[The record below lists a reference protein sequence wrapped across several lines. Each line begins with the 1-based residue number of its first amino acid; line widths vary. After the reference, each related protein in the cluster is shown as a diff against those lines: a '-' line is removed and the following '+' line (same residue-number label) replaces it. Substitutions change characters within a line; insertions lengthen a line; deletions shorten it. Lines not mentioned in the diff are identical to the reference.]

1 MAVER
6 TLLEHNEW
14 TEVEKPLID
23 QLLVQADFSEAKW
36 EFIEGSRKS
45 FDGQGRDSFREVLLK
60 ERLQT
65 ALKRINKNPQG
76 KEWLDAGRINQA
88 VKDIDGLRSA
98 SGQSLMERNQAATRL
113 ILEGTVVDGVD
124 GWDQGK
130 NRRIQYIDWNNP
142 ANNEFLVI
150 NQYRVDEP
158 VGQQHGYILP
168 DVVLFVNGIPLVVIE
183 AKSPATTN
191 PIEEGINQLLRYSNQ
206 RHWVDADEG
215 NEKLFYYTQL
225 MIATDFD
232 DARMC
237 TPGGQFEHYLPWKDC
252 YPTLLSDLAGRYERS
267 KPAAQQVMIEG
278 VLKPERLLDIIRHF
292 TLFMTVDGRTIKI
305 APRYQQYRAVV
316 KAMERLENGKTKSED
331 GEFDRRGG
339 VIFHT
344 QGSGK
349 SLTMVFLI
357 RRMRSHPKLASFKIV
372 FVTDRRDLQKQLSET
387 ADLTGDVLYVVGKV
401 KDLPKYLQMQG
412 PSIVFA
418 MVQKYRGDEDDNED
432 TGTDA
437 SVTFDNLNTSNEIL
451 VIADEA
457 HRSHAKTLHANL
469 MAAMPNA
476 AKIGFTGTPIIMGK
490 KKHTA
495 EIFGEFIDRYTIVE
509 AQDDDAILP
518 ILYEFRDAQG
528 EIKDGKTVDQ
538 IFEEAFSD
546 RTQKE
551 REAIQKKYATSS
563 KVLESKDLIQAKALD
578 MMRHYIDV
586 ILPNGFKAQVTATS
600 RKAVLRYYDALQDA
614 RDYWLSQIDALPE
627 NLKNDHT
634 TDFEAQLDKGL
645 ITEDQYFLIRASKQR
660 DLIAQMEFAP
670 VMSSS
675 HNDDPA
681 WAEWTDKSKIDNRIE
696 RFKKPFK
703 HKDPNKSDPLAFL
716 IVKNML
722 LVGFD
727 APIEQALYIDRKL
740 KEDELLQAIARVNRT
755 RSGKNVGYVVDYA
768 NIGGHLA
775 AALAAYT
782 QEDVQGAFRSA
793 KQELIDLRD
802 RHARVVN
809 VFKELGVKDIHDT
822 EACVEVLRPEKD
834 RAKFIVSYKEFL
846 KTYGN
851 LEHRQEARKYA
862 ADAKA
867 MGFINLRARNRYRD
881 DQLNIMGVGD
891 KVSQMIDEYVKASG
905 VDPAIPPID
914 LLDAEFKSHV
924 TKQKSDRAMASEM
937 EHAARYHISKKYNED
952 PEHYQKLSQRLSDIL
967 KKFEDD
973 AASLRKGLEEFIE
986 TMRAG
991 RQKDETGLDPETQA
1005 PFYGVLH
1012 SKYEER
1018 YGKAS
1023 PEKRSQLISMTVEL
1037 VEIICQEIGR
1047 VNFWND
1053 ANKQNVLRG
1062 LLIDRLDHP
1071 EISDDLDF
1079 VEPLADNLMEVAKY
1093 NHTRLTT

>member
-6 TLLEHNEW
+6 DLFEHNER

-23 QLLVQADFSEAKW
+23 QLLAQADFSEAKW
-36 EFIEGSRKS
+36 EFMEGSRTS
-45 FDGQGRDSFREVLLK
+45 FNKQGRDSFSEVLLK
-60 ERLQT
+60 ERLQS
-65 ALKRINKNPQG
+65 ALKRINKNSQRQ
-76 KEWLDAGRINQA
+76 EWLDDGRISQA
-88 VKDIDGLRSA
+88 IKDIDGLRSA
-98 SGQSLMERNQAATRL
+98 RGQSLMERNQAASHL
-113 ILEGTVVDGVD
+113 ILEGTVVGGVE
-124 GWDQGK
+124 GWDQGR

-142 ANNEFLVI
+142 ANNEFLII
-150 NQYRVDEP
+150 NQFRVDEP
-158 VGQQHGYILP
+158 DGQLHNYILP

-183 AKSPATTN
+183 AKSPSTTN
-191 PIEEGINQLLRYSNQ
+191 PIAEGIIQLLRYSNQ
-206 RHWVDADEG
+206 RHWVDVDEG
-215 NEKLFYYTQL
+215 NERLFYYTQL
-225 MIATDFD
+225 MITTDFD

-237 TPGGQFEHYLPWKDC
+237 TPCGQFEHYLPWKDC
-252 YPTLLSDLAGRYERS
+252 YPTLLSDLAGRYHRNMPS
-267 KPAAQQVMIEG
+267 AQQVMVEG
-278 VLKPERLLDIIRHF
+278 VLKPEHLLDIIRHF

-316 KAMERLENGKTKSED
+316 KSMERLENGKTKLED

-357 RRMRSHPKLASFKIV
+357 RCMRSHPKLASFKIV
-372 FVTDRRDLQKQLSET
+372 FVTDRRDLQRQLSET
-387 ADLTGDVLYVVGKV
+387 ADLTGDAPYVVRRLN
-401 KDLPKYLQMQG
+401 DLPAYLQMQG
-412 PSIVFA
+412 PSIVFS
-418 MVQKYRGDEDDNED
+418 MIQNFREDENENED
-432 TGTDA
+432 KEA
-437 SVTFDNLNTSNEIL
+437 SATLNTSNEIL
-451 VIADEA
+451 VIVDEA
-457 HRSHAKTLHANL
+457 HRSHANKLHANL
-469 MAAMPNA
+469 MATMPNA
-476 AKIGFTGTPIIMGK
+476 ARIGFTGTPIIMGNRIR
-490 KKHTA
+490 TA
-495 EIFGEFIDRYTIVE
+495 EIFGAFIDRYTIVE

-538 IFEEAFSD
+538 IFEETFSD
-546 RTQKE
+546 RTQRE
-551 REAIQKKYATSS
+551 REAIQRRYATSS
-563 KVLESKDLIQAKALD
+563 KVLEGKKLIQAKALD
-578 MMRHYIDV
+578 IMRHYIDV
-586 ILPNGFKAQVTATS
+586 VLPNGFKAQVTATS
-600 RKAVLRYYDALQDA
+600 RKAVLRYHDALQDA
-614 RDYWLSQIDALPE
+614 RDHWLAKIDALHDYH
-627 NLKNDHT
+627 KNDRT
-634 TDFEAQLDKGL
+634 TDLEAQLDNG
-645 ITEDQYFLIRASKQR
+645 IINEDQYFLIRATKQR
-660 DLIAQMEFAP
+660 DLIAQMKFAP
-670 VMSSS
+670 VISSS
-675 HNDDPA
+675 LNDDPD
-681 WAEWTDKSKIDNRIE
+681 WSEWTDRSKIDNRID
-696 RFKKPFK
+696 RFKKPLK
-703 HKDPNKSDPLAFL
+703 HKDANKSDPLMFL
-716 IVKNML
+716 IVKSML

-727 APIEQALYIDRKL
+727 APIEQVLYIDRKL
-740 KEDELLQAIARVNRT
+740 KEHELLQAIARVNRT

-768 NIGGHLA
+768 NIGGHLV

-782 QEDVQGAFRSA
+782 QDDVQGAFRTA
-793 KQELIDLRD
+793 KQEIIDLRD
-802 RHARVVN
+802 RHSRVVN
-809 VFKELGVKDIHDT
+809 VFKELGVKGIHDT

-834 RAKFIVSYKEFL
+834 RAKFIVAYTEFL

-891 KVSQMIDEYVKASG
+891 KVSQMIDEHVKASG
-905 VDPAIPPID
+905 VDPAIPPIN

-924 TKQKSDRAMASEM
+924 SKHKSNRAMASEM
-937 EHAARYHISKKYNED
+937 EHAIRNHISKKYNED
-952 PEHYQKLSQRLSDIL
+952 PEHYQKFSQRLSDIL

-973 AASLRKGLEEFIE
+973 AESLRKGLEEFIE

-1018 YGKAS
+1018 YGKALE
-1023 PEKRSQLISMTVEL
+1023 EKRVQLISMTVEL

-1053 ANKQNVLRG
+1053 TNKQNVLRG
-1062 LLIDRLDHP
+1062 ILIDRLDHP

-1079 VEPLADNLMEVAKY
+1079 IEPLADSLMEVAKY